1 MKEIGGQ
8 NGLLSETQN
17 THSNKSTLI
26 PLFLASLSCLC
37 YSVKLKVVVFVS
49 LQYIFAFIQF
59 PKLAC
64 KPETD

>member
-8 NGLLSETQN
+8 NGLLSEIQN

-37 YSVKLKVVVFVS
+37 QTESDSFRFPPIHIRLYSVPEAG
-49 LQYIFAFIQF
+49 LQ
-59 PKLAC
+59 
-64 KPETD
+64 T